1 MVCSRNPQCIVSL
14 HSLVADQDILHRVVK
29 SMSHVKLTGNIRWRH
44 YDCKWFLTSV
54 HFCVEILIFAPLLVQ
69 FVFNLF
75 RIVSFLQILTHSL
88 LLKYVFPGS
97 RFHTFFTIQ
106 GKKRH
111 PSFSQRAI
119 DSRYHLYYI
128 EETPLYISSYS
139 LTGTTPGSPTICNRC
154 NHNCFYY
161 TNFNNPAPKLPSA
174 SLFLSASQ
182 PMGISL
188 CQNDLCILLF
198 FNAFNWFI
206 NHETTKYHSHR
217 SPVCQGF

>member
-29 SMSHVKLTGNIRWRH
+29 SMSHVKLTCNIRWRH

-97 RFHTFFTIQ
+97 CFHTFSHFRA
-106 GKKRH
+106 KYRMC
-111 PSFSQRAI
+111 PSTFWRLRWSLAVP
-119 DSRYHLYYI
+119 SLYAAVRI
-128 EETPLYISSYS
+128 
-139 LTGTTPGSPTICNRC
+139 
-154 NHNCFYY
+154 
-161 TNFNNPAPKLPSA
+161 LPEA
-174 SLFLSASQ
+174 FL
-182 PMGISL
+182 
-188 CQNDLCILLF
+188 
-198 FNAFNWFI
+198 
-206 NHETTKYHSHR
+206 
-217 SPVCQGF
+217 